1 MNEIPYQPPDG
12 NIPCQGSIYLD
23 ISIATGVSPILTQWD
38 FPYAITM
45 SQECDLLQD
54 NKYRQMKEEDSTEEK
69 NEDKLLPTILM
80 CPAYPADSL
89 RKGTHLE
96 KLEIKMERKSTDQ
109 YKLVRMNRDPR
120 YHFLAGWPELQVTEM
135 VVDFKHFFTIQT
147 ELLRDTYGTAKYYIA
162 RLSCPY
168 REHLSQR
175 FTSYL
180 GRIGL
185 PVDHHRIKKGA

>member
-1 MNEIPYQPPDG
+1 MNEIPYQPPEG
-12 NIPCQGSIYLD
+12 NRPCQGSIYRN
-23 ISIATGVSPILTQWD
+23 ISIAIGASPKLTQWD

-54 NKYRQMKEEDSTEEK
+54 HKYRQMKEEDSTEEK

-80 CPAYPADSL
+80 CPAYPAASL

-96 KLEIKMERKSTDQ
+96 KLEIKMERKSSEQ
-109 YKLVRMNRDPR
+109 YYLIKMNQNPR

-185 PVDHHRIKKGA
+185 AVDHHQINKGA